1 MIHPSDP
8 FQRSSEHPEEPRNYC
23 RPEPARGAV
32 SLMVRYVVAVGVML
46 ALAALVLAGIDLV
59 LGPSGEPLL
68 SELTDIAW
76 LPICTGWLFISPDRS
91 SKRCGLSCLV
101 GRKSP
106 GHAEPPGA

>member
-1 MIHPSDP
+1 MNHPSDP
-8 FQRSSEHPEEPRNYC
+8 FHSSPDRPEGPRHHC

-32 SLMVRYVVAVGVML
+32 SLIVRYVVAVGVML

-68 SELTDIAW
+68 SELADIAW

-91 SKRCGLSCLV
+91 PKRCGLSCLV
-101 GRKSP
+101 GGKSH